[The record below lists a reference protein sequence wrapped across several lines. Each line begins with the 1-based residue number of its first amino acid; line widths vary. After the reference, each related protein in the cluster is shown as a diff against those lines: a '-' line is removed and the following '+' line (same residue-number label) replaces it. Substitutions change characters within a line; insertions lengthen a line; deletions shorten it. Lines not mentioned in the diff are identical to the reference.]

1 MLCVGMKLRRS
12 ASRKKDKNKMGRSR
26 FSVINELNRSH
37 ALRGNEA
44 KTLCVTK
51 VKTKIKWDA
60 AAFLL
65 SMNRLIF

>member
-1 MLCVGMKLRRS
+1 MLCVGMKRRRS
-12 ASRKKDKNKMGRSR
+12 ASQKKDKSKMGRSR

-51 VKTKIKWDA
+51 ERQK
-60 AAFLL
+60 
-65 SMNRLIF
+65 

>member
-51 VKTKIKWDA
+51 ERQK
-60 AAFLL
+60 
-65 SMNRLIF
+65 